1 MSTETHR
8 ITIVIP
14 EELEME
20 LRQIKKDVFFDC
32 NRSIMLR
39 ELISKGLD
47 STVGN
52 TEYDNI
58 GQE

>member
-14 EELEME
+14 EELEVE

-32 NRSIMLR
+32 NRSVMLR

-47 STVGN
+47 STV
-52 TEYDNI
+52 
-58 GQE
+58 